1 MSNRSIMTAVTGRWL
16 ALLAVAGLLCACDY
30 EPRVAKTVLPP
41 TTPTKRP
48 VVTPVEDPDPAVTD
62 PVVEQPKPVVVDPI
76 RVPPGDDTPVTLTPP
91 DEPIELP
98 TRPRRRMD
106 IDQLDRAIQQ
116 VTGGFAWTE
125 LQGGREVNQ
134 FEALAQTLGK
144 PDFVETTQE
153 DLTASALFQK
163 FLNEAARTVCDRLA
177 TAEAAG
183 ETSVPILFRYATP
196 TDTVASAP
204 EAIDANLA
212 ALLLRFHGS
221 RMSPDDPAFEPWRW
235 LFASALHVSDDPVT
249 AWRTVCIGLIIH
261 PAFYTY

>member
-1 MSNRSIMTAVTGRWL
+1 MSARAILVWV
-16 ALLAVAGLLCACDY
+16 AVAGLLVGCDY
-30 EPRVAKTVLPP
+30 EPQVAKTQVPTLPRAD
-41 TTPTKRP
+41 RP
-48 VVTPVEDPDPAVTD
+48 VAEEPIIEE
-62 PVVEQPKPVVVDPI
+62 PVVEEPVVEEPTPVTIDPI
-76 RVPPGDDTPVTLTPP
+76 HVTPGEDTPVTLTPP
-91 DEPIELP
+91 EEPPELP

-106 IDQLDRAIQQ
+106 IDQLNRAMTQ

-125 LQGGREVNQ
+125 RQGGADVNQ
-134 FEALAQTLGK
+134 FDALAQTLGK

-183 ETSVPILFRYATP
+183 ETSEPILFAHATT
-196 TDTVASAP
+196 TDTPDTAP
-204 EAIDANLA
+204 EAIDQNLSS
-212 ALLLRFHGS
+212 LLLRFHGT
-221 RMSPDDPAFEPWRW
+221 RILPDDPAFEPWRW
-235 LFASALHVSDDPVT
+235 LFDSALHVSGDPVR